1 MGRSA
6 EGSDNPALA
15 AQHRGRESSGIST
28 PLSRSIQVLRG
39 VGPGL
44 DPGAG
49 LSSQKPAGSGA
60 QELCQ
65 EPCAPTMCLGCR
77 IGTAGDKHWLE
88 WSFPLQGRVPQ
99 ARHTSHRCRY
109 LFWAKKKKKNVTGSG
124 WDFFFP
130 ATHKEPANHHERH
143 RSIRWSPG
151 CPDPWLALE
160 TPPQHGVPPPT
171 LGRGTAVVFRGL
183 TLVLGPFC

>member
-65 EPCAPTMCLGCR
+65 GPCAPTMCLGCR

-109 LFWAKKKKKNVTGSG
+109 LFWAKKKKTLPDQGGISFSRRPTRSLQTTMNDTDLSG
-124 WDFFFP
+124 G
-130 ATHKEPANHHERH
+130 R
-143 RSIRWSPG
+143 
-151 CPDPWLALE
+151 
-160 TPPQHGVPPPT
+160 QVVPT
-171 LGRGTAVVFRGL
+171 LGWL
-183 TLVLGPFC
+183 